1 MLKNSVLSQSK
12 LGFSPTSEGKETNQS
27 ADANN
32 VEQVTEESKQDS
44 FDFIEIDEVC
54 EDPRRRRK
62 DITGK
67 KRTLTDYLNF
77 KG

>member
-12 LGFSPTSEGKETNQS
+12 LGFSPTSEGKET
-27 ADANN
+27 NN